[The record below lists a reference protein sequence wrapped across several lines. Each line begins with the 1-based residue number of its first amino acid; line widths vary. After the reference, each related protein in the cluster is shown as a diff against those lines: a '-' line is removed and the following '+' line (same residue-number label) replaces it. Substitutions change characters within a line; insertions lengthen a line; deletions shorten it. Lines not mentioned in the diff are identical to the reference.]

1 MMSAETG
8 INTKGGQK
16 LARYVWIGYTDTFI
30 ALIIKS

>member
-1 MMSAETG
+1 MVSAETG
-8 INTKGGQK
+8 INTKGGPK